1 MKSTAPSSR
10 HATPGTSNASRSLFV
25 AVLSCLSSLAAAQT
39 IPEVPLI
46 TSTSATPL
54 NMLIVGRDHTLFFE
68 AYNDAS
74 DIDGDGTLDL
84 RFKPSITYYG
94 LFDSK
99 VCYTHNNKNDNTG
112 LFTPNSTTADGKCPG
127 KWSGNW
133 LNYITTSRI
142 DALRK
147 VLYGGYRDVDSTTQT
162 VLRRAYVPQDGHSWA
177 KEYTSEAVDG
187 YKIGDYTPLSA
198 PTSSRRHFFGNV
210 TNNMGSDWSCATLDT
225 CSNRPPWLSVVT
237 NSTKRV
243 WEWASKENPVLDG
256 THGGTRTDYTVRV
269 EVCTSTFRTD
279 CKLYPNGKYKPVG
292 ILHDYGENESM
303 LFGLLTGSYDKN
315 MSGGILRKVVSS
327 FKGEINATTG
337 QFTAGATIVKNLNNL
352 RIRDFNNGGSKY
364 FYRKGS
370 FRTGIMPEGD
380 YVDWGNPIGE
390 MMYEALRY
398 YAGKITPTAAYTH
411 SSSPNDKAVGLTFA
425 TWDDPYAATSAA
437 KAQWCA
443 KPNMLVMSSTAISY
457 DSDQLPGSAFG
468 SFTGDLTG
476 LNVSAL
482 GDTITAGEPGV
493 PGPRYIGAVGSNE
506 DYAPTA
512 KTVTTLGNLRGLSPE
527 EPTKQGSF
535 YSASV
540 AYFGKTNDLNPA
552 TKTQSTDTYAVA
564 LASPLPK
571 FEFMLGTQ
579 KVSVVPFAKTIDGAS
594 TNRTKGRYQPT
605 DPIVDLYVEEISDD
619 RVKFRVN
626 YEADEQGNDF
636 DMDVIGDYEFK
647 VNPDKTLTATVRVIY
662 ESTGSNQ
669 NIGYVISGTNRDGVY
684 LVAQDKNESLNYF
697 LNVPPGQSAGY
708 CDVTTM
714 PTACNKL
721 PYLGATAPANT
732 SVQTF
737 SPGSTVTATTLNN
750 PLWYAAKWGGFT
762 DRNNNKKPD
771 LKIEWDGDN
780 NGDPETFFLVQN
792 PLKLKEALKKSFDTI
807 VERSASSGNITSNGQ
822 QLNTDSKV
830 FQSQFS
836 SAGWDGELFAYQVT
850 PTGVSA
856 SPAWKA
862 SEGIDDAGDRNIFT
876 LNADTGN
883 GVAFRWDALA
893 TTQQDLLGDEATLDY
908 LRGEQSGEIANGGT
922 LRNRAKVLGDIV
934 HSSPYYVKDTD
945 TVYIGANDGMLHAFD
960 ANDGVELFAY
970 IPGML
975 YDKLADLADPGYTH
989 KFYMDGEIAVSPRS
1003 LTPSQNI
1010 LVATPGRG
1018 ARGLFALDVTTPGD
1032 FDENDVLWELS
1043 GASDNDMGL
1052 ILGRPQ
1058 IGKLQ
1063 NGETVAVV
1071 GNGYNSPNGSAVLY
1085 VIALDDG
1092 EVLARLDTQKSGGNG
1107 MATPLLWDAMNGN
1120 EAGSDGLI
1128 DTIYAGD
1135 LLGNVWKFDVSATN
1149 ATDWGSAF
1157 TSASKPAPLFTAKSG
1172 TTPQPITA
1180 QVTAAVNNVTSDP
1193 NFGKTFLFF
1202 GTGSFM
1208 FATDPDS
1215 VAVQSWYGLIDD
1227 DAVISSRTELAARTI
1242 ETRGTASGRDVR
1254 VFSESE
1260 TGDMEGKKGWV
1271 VDLKVEGESAVG
1283 ERIVT
1288 RSNLVQLITP
1298 TLIASSIIPD
1308 PDPCEAGGSGYIN
1321 FIDPFS
1327 GGRLK
1332 YPAVDLNGDGKF
1344 DDNDKLGGEVPG
1356 SLDPEVGMPGE
1367 AALLPPFLVVSG
1379 STGEIAEFKLNMGIK
1394 MTGRLSWREIIK
1406 D

>member
-1 MKSTAPSSR
+1 M
-10 HATPGTSNASRSLFV
+10 TSYAINFASRRELARIIIAAVVALPSLPSF
-25 AVLSCLSSLAAAQT
+25 AQA
-39 IPEVPLI
+39 IPDVPLI

-84 RFKPSITYYG
+84 RFKPDITYYG

-99 VCYTHNNKNDNTG
+99 LCYTHNNSSTNSG
-112 LFTPNSTTADGKCPG
+112 LFAPNSVTVDGKCPG

-133 LNYITTSRI
+133 LNYVTTSRI

-147 VLYGGYRDVDSTTQT
+147 VLYGGHRDVDSTTQT
-162 VLRRAYVPQDGHSWA
+162 ILRRAYIPQDGHSWA
-177 KEYTSEAVDG
+177 KEYTSATVDG
-187 YKIGDYTPLSA
+187 YSISDYTPLSE
-198 PTSSRRHFFGNV
+198 PTTNRRHFFGNV
-210 TNNMGSDWSCATLDT
+210 TENMGTDWSCATLDT

-237 NSTKRV
+237 NSSKRV

-256 THGGTRTDYTVRV
+256 THGGTRSNYTVRV
-269 EVCTSTFRTD
+269 EVCTASFKND
-279 CKLYPNGKYKPVG
+279 CKLYPNGQYKPVG
-292 ILHDYGENESM
+292 ILHDYGENDSM
-303 LFGLLTGSYDKN
+303 YFGLLTGSYDKN

-327 FKGEINATTG
+327 FKGEIDPSTGAYTANAT
-337 QFTAGATIVKNLNNL
+337 IIKNLNNL
-352 RIRDFNNGGSKY
+352 RIRDFNNAGSKY

-390 MMYEALRY
+390 MMYEAVRY
-398 YAGKITPTAAYTH
+398 FAGKKKATNAYTH
-411 SSSPNDKAVGLTFA
+411 STSPQDKAVGLSFA
-425 TWDDPYAATSAA
+425 TWDDPYDSKSAA
-437 KAQWCA
+437 KAEWCA
-443 KPNMLVMSSTAISY
+443 KPNLMVMSSTAISY
-457 DSDQLPGSAFG
+457 DSDQLPGSAFA
-468 SFTGDLTG
+468 SFTGDVSG
-476 LNVSAL
+476 LNVSTL
-482 GDTITAGEPGV
+482 GDAITAGEPSV
-493 PGPRYIGAVGSNE
+493 PGSRYIGAVGSNE

-535 YSASV
+535 YSASI

-571 FEFMLGTQ
+571 FEFTLAGQ
-579 KVSVVPFAKTIDGAS
+579 KVSLVPFAKTIDGAS

-605 DPIVDLYVEEISDD
+605 DPIVDLYVEEISPD

-647 VNPDKTLTATVRVIY
+647 INSDNTLTATVKVIY

-669 NIGYVISGTNRDGVY
+669 NIGYVISGTDRDGVY

-697 LNVPPGQSAGY
+697 LNVPPGRSAGY

-714 PTACNKL
+714 PSDCYVL
-721 PYLGATAPANT
+721 PYLTATPPANT
-732 SVQTF
+732 SVQVF
-737 SPGSTVTATTLNN
+737 KPGTKAAATTLNN
-750 PLWYAAKWGGFT
+750 PLWFAAKWGGFT

-771 LKIEWDGDN
+771 LKIEWDGDD
-780 NGDPETFFLVQN
+780 NGDPDTYFLVQN

-850 PTGVSA
+850 PSGVSS

-862 SEGIDDAGDRNIFT
+862 SEGIDDADDREIFT
-876 LNADTGN
+876 VNAESGD
-883 GVAFRWDALA
+883 GVQFVWEDLA
-893 TTQQDLLGDEATLDY
+893 TTQQDLLGSESTLDY
-908 LRGEQSGEIANGGT
+908 LRGDQSNEIANGGT
-922 LRNRAKVLGDIV
+922 LRNRAKILGDIV

-960 ANDGVELFAY
+960 ASTGSELFAY
-970 IPGML
+970 VPGML
-975 YDKLADLADPGYTH
+975 YDKLAELADPGYAH
-989 KFYMDGEIAVSPRS
+989 KFFMDGEIAVSPNS
-1003 LTPSQNI
+1003 LTPSQSI

-1018 ARGLFALDVTTPGD
+1018 ARGLFGLDVSNPDD
-1032 FDENDVLWELS
+1032 FGEEDVLWEIS
-1043 GASDNDMGL
+1043 GEGDNDMGF

-1063 NGETVAVV
+1063 NGDVVAVV
-1071 GNGYNSPNGSAVLY
+1071 GNGYNSPNGSAVMYIIRLE
-1085 VIALDDG
+1085 DG
-1092 EVLARLDTQKSGGNG
+1092 EVLKTIDTEASGSNG
-1107 MATPLLWDAMNGN
+1107 LATPLLWDAMS
-1120 EAGSDGLI
+1120 GSEPGTDGLI

-1135 LLGNVWKFDVSATN
+1135 LKGNVWKFDVSGDVALWDVSFSS
-1149 ATDWGSAF
+1149 AGS
-1157 TSASKPAPLFTAKSG
+1157 PAPLFTAKSG

-1180 QVTAAVNNVTSDP
+1180 QVTAAVNTLTSDP
-1193 NFGKTFLFF
+1193 NYGKTFVFF

-1208 FATDPDS
+1208 FADDPNS

-1227 DAVISSRTELAARTI
+1227 DAPINSRSELATRTI
-1242 ETRGTASGRDVR
+1242 EERGTTSGRTVR
-1254 VFSESE
+1254 VFSEAVA
-1260 TGDMEGKKGWV
+1260 GDMSGKKGWV
-1271 VDLKVEGESAVG
+1271 VDLRVASESAVG

-1288 RSNLVQLITP
+1288 RSNVVQLIEP

-1308 PDPCEAGGSGYIN
+1308 PDPCEAGGTGYIN
-1321 FIDPFS
+1321 FINPFS

-1344 DDNDKLGGEVPG
+1344 DDKDKLDGEVPG

-1379 STGEIAEFKLNMGIK
+1379 SSGEIAEFKLNMGIK
-1394 MTGRLSWREIIK
+1394 VTGRLSWREIIK